1 MLLLAAVLPEQDF
14 TALWSFWGAK
24 QLYIRCA
31 SSPEGSVVLPLKCKA
46 CCSLP
51 GDVLGRTIWG
61 CTSLPHSVR
70 EGKVVSAP
78 QVGKLRNRL
87 SRQPAAEL
95 GLCAALPVTDG
106 ANPPWR
112 QRLPELPGGPDTSP
126 AVGAGWWEGRAELYA
141 SCLQL
146 G

>member
-1 MLLLAAVLPEQDF
+1 M
-14 TALWSFWGAK
+14 
-24 QLYIRCA
+24 
-31 SSPEGSVVLPLKCKA
+31 
-46 CCSLP
+46 
-51 GDVLGRTIWG
+51 
-61 CTSLPHSVR
+61 
-70 EGKVVSAP
+70 SAP

-87 SRQPAAEL
+87 SRQPAVEL

-106 ANPPWR
+106 AR

-126 AVGAGWWEGRAELYA
+126 AVGAGWWEGRAELYT